1 MSPNRGTTEAKV
13 RPIETIEKSIRS
25 KTKYMRG
32 YLGMAFLGGTVSWA
46 EWDALFYGCAFVYPS
61 VGFLVSLWYCRR
73 RHFLR
78 KELER
83 AQTWIHRGDTAPP
96 PPLDQEGVGPNNP
109 NKKCNTLSS
118 FNQRQKEK
126 TRVQESAMKKLRFHT
141 SNRRSILCIVNPS
154 CGSHFE

>member
-96 PPLDQEGVGPNNP
+96 PLSIRRGWARTTRTRNA
-109 NKKCNTLSS
+109 TLC
-118 FNQRQKEK
+118 
-126 TRVQESAMKKLRFHT
+126 RVSINGRKRKREF
-141 SNRRSILCIVNPS
+141 RSQQ
-154 CGSHFE
+154 